1 MDSSSSH
8 DGQQIE
14 KHVNLGGV
22 LGPLGLVETE
32 ADTLKKLHEC
42 LAPLREN
49 RIQVDSFTVSDVV
62 NLFYLPNQLVK
73 HVRVLTTIP
82 FKDVRDS
89 VLAKAYSLGI
99 CPQNHEMITLGH
111 LTEVCRWMKTES
123 GIKDVVEVQR
133 REKLK
138 RRATEK
144 GRTLVEASMIRAMN
158 AQFAEYSEKMKEVMS
173 RRPLVPYR
181 VTQEDEIF
189 AIRDKYWPASTFQL
203 FNIANEQSVLDFCR
217 KEGVKSKLIEYVKGL
232 IGGETE
238 IRRDVG
244 VLRVVLAGMVDGPD
258 VQATCEGE
266 KSNLD
271 GKGCVSK
278 KRKAETALGD
288 VGEDEV
294 SQI

>member
-1 MDSSSSH
+1 MDSSSGH

-22 LGPLGLVETE
+22 LGLVETE

-42 LAPLREN
+42 LEPLREN
-49 RIQVDSFTVSDVV
+49 RIQVDSFTVSDML
-62 NLFYLPNQLVK
+62 NLFYLPRQLVK

-89 VLAKAYSLGI
+89 VLAKANSLGI
-99 CPQNHEMITLGH
+99 CPENHEMITLRH
-111 LTEVCRWMKTES
+111 VTEVCRWMKTES
-123 GIKDVVEVQR
+123 GMKDVVEVQR

-138 RRATEK
+138 RRATVK

-173 RRPLVPYR
+173 RSSLVPYR

-189 AIRDKYWPASTFQL
+189 AIRDKYWPASTFHL
-203 FNIANEQSVLDFCR
+203 CNIVNEQSVLDFCR

-238 IRRDVG
+238 IHPRRDVG

-266 KSNLD
+266 KSSLD
-271 GKGCVSK
+271 GKCCVSK
-278 KRKAETALGD
+278 KRKAETALGH
-288 VGEDEV
+288 VGEHEV